1 MGRFRTSVRFPRR
14 AEICSKLYGKWVRS
28 RFWTWPWEEVPSSIN
43 PNPSTS
49 TWQNRTTP
57 RCVQSTFTPG
67 KRASRPECITW
78 EADLLQIPSN
88 SLLMSNSS
96 SKLQEKSSR
105 KRRRR
110 ESGSAP
116 TASTMMKTLGKS
128 LRKKSRST
136 KGRKRLP
143 KSVLWGGRGLP
154 MTRSAWPVGLEKLLI
169 NNDVILLHL
178 FYIEL

>member
-1 MGRFRTSVRFPRR
+1 
-14 AEICSKLYGKWVRS
+14 
-28 RFWTWPWEEVPSSIN
+28 
-43 PNPSTS
+43 
-49 TWQNRTTP
+49 
-57 RCVQSTFTPG
+57 
-67 KRASRPECITW
+67 
-78 EADLLQIPSN
+78 
-88 SLLMSNSS
+88 MSNSS

-143 KSVLWGGRGLP
+143 KSVL
-154 MTRSAWPVGLEKLLI
+154 
-169 NNDVILLHL
+169 
-178 FYIEL
+178 